1 MEQRRFVRA
10 KFDCKIIIHAPK
22 EHIIVS
28 HTENIGAGGI
38 MVIID
43 ENLEVSSM
51 VGLEIY
57 LNGEPITCSGR
68 VAWVVENQGRYDT
81 GVEFVKISEEDRRVI
96 DNLVKSIVS

>member
-10 KFDCKIIIHAPK
+10 KFDCKIIIHTPK
-22 EHIIVS
+22 EHVIVS

-38 MVIID
+38 MVIIN
-43 ENLEVSSM
+43 ESLQVSSV

-57 LNGEPITCSGR
+57 LNGEPIVCSGR
-68 VAWVVENQGRYDT
+68 IAWAVENQGCYDT
-81 GVEFVKISEEDRRVI
+81 GVEFTKISEEDRRVI